1 MTAVLLRSTLEILIA
16 AALVVGFCFE
26 DKVAR
31 WERRL
36 WHRIRRLF
44 GRSNIIELDRKRS
57 PRDGSRA
64 I

>member
-1 MTAVLLRSTLEILIA
+1 MTAIVLRSALEILVA

-44 GRSNIIELDRKRS
+44 GRDNVIEIDRKKS
-57 PRDGSRA
+57 PGNGSRA

>member
-1 MTAVLLRSTLEILIA
+1 MTAIVLRSALEILVA

-44 GRSNIIELDRKRS
+44 GRNNVIEINRKKS
-57 PRDGSRA
+57 PGNGSRA

>member
-1 MTAVLLRSTLEILIA
+1 MTAIVLRSGLEILIA
-16 AALVVGFCFE
+16 VALVVGFCFE
-26 DKVAR
+26 GRVAA

-36 WHRIRRLF
+36 WHRVRRFF
-44 GRSNIIELDRKRS
+44 GKSNVIELDRKRS

>member
-1 MTAVLLRSTLEILIA
+1 MTAVVLRSALEILVA

-44 GRSNIIELDRKRS
+44 GRNNVIEIDRKKS
-57 PRDGSRA
+57 PGNGSRA